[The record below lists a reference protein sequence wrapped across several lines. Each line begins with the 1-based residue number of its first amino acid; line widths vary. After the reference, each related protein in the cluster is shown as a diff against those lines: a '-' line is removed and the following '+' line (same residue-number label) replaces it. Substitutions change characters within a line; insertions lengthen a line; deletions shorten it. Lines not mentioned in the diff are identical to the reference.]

1 MGRTEKFAWSFT
13 NRGPMF
19 RIYISSK
26 SIQKI
31 LACIVGPMVYFL
43 FKVRQE
49 IIDIKGEPSLTF
61 LVKKTCHGPVISD
74 SHAKAKRTIDTSRYA
89 LALR

>member
-1 MGRTEKFAWSFT
+1 
-13 NRGPMF
+13 MF